1 MVISRKDALFKIK
14 PKPKVNVQLRWIILF
29 SKSSWIKTTPR
40 GLSYELDANGKKSL
54 METEILLTK
63 VDIAHFTLVYLEN
76 LTV

>member
-1 MVISRKDALFKIK
+1 M
-14 PKPKVNVQLRWIILF
+14 NVQLRWIILF

-40 GLSYELDANGKKSL
+40 GLSYELGVNGGKRL

-63 VDIAHFTLVYLEN
+63 VNITHFTLVNLEN